1 MRRAVIAVLGT
12 AAGTALLV
20 GLRSGLAAGH
30 GTHAAATAPP
40 AAPAGSSSSTPVP
53 PPGRSTTPA
62 GGTTPGGG
70 ATPAPGG
77 PGPTVA
83 KPGPHAGTFTGTV
96 VQTKYGP
103 VRVRITVAGG
113 RITDVAAPQLP
124 SSHGE
129 SVRINQRAAP
139 ILRQEALDAQNAEID
154 TVSGATYTSRG
165 YRTSL
170 QAALDA
176 ATHG

>member
-1 MRRAVIAVLGT
+1 M
-12 AAGTALLV
+12 
-20 GLRSGLAAGH
+20 
-30 GTHAAATAPP
+30 
-40 AAPAGSSSSTPVP
+40 
-53 PPGRSTTPA
+53 
-62 GGTTPGGG
+62 
-70 ATPAPGG
+70 
-77 PGPTVA
+77 
-83 KPGPHAGTFTGTV
+83 

-103 VRVRITVAGG
+103 VQVRITVAGG
-113 RITDVAAPQLP
+113 RITDVTAPQLP